1 VTVGSWLR
9 FEGMPDQVS
18 ALYNDLLEGSY
29 DCVDRVILNAYF
41 GRGQFGGGFRIW
53 WRALHGSDENLDDN
67 HLMRM
72 AGRFSRR
79 LRAWAKEN
87 QIPVVYSSPGERKHD
102 LASEHLAT
110 HETKPGLFMIL
121 VSKAPAL
128 IWEAQMTGTGKLGQ
142 LVIKEPW
149 PYVNHYS
156 FHILDPDWG
165 HLTIKMSG
173 HPPFGA
179 QVMLNGHEYVACQA
193 QKAGVDF
200 TKQDNCFTR
209 VTNAADLA
217 KVADTLSA
225 QRTAERLRQLCERW
239 IYSTCLCFAL
249 DLEEQK
255 QSAFQ
260 YQYSVYQMEYSRN
273 LLFCSGRQM
282 DEIFQ
287 ALIDRTRGP
296 LNLDRVR
303 TIFGDKKRPHYD
315 KRKKNPT
322 RWGVV
327 VETPAYDVTIF
338 KVHYGKMTLK
348 IYTKG
353 ERVLRIEVILHNAR
367 EYRWGRSLPCF
378 PDIVLRLRGILERFL
393 NAVGCMNTCF
403 VSDDLLEQ
411 LPEPTQ
417 VGETKVGG
425 IDLNKLRMR
434 RVAEAVLAL
443 SASPAG
449 FTASDLAR
457 QVRLMSGQSESEYG
471 PRRAAYDIKKLR
483 AKGMV
488 CKIGKSRRYEP
499 LPEGLPS
506 LTALLVLREK
516 IIRPLLAAT
525 GQPQPASKPVN
536 PTLVDQHYES
546 LRAGMRNLFTALGI
560 AA

>member
-1 VTVGSWLR
+1 
-9 FEGMPDQVS
+9 MADQLS
-18 ALYNDLLEGSY
+18 ALYHDLLEGSY

-41 GRGQFGGGFRIW
+41 GMGQTGGGLRVW
-53 WRALHGSDENLDDN
+53 WRALCGSDDNLDDN

-79 LRAWAKEN
+79 LRAWAKDN
-87 QIPVVYSSPGERKHD
+87 KVPVIYCSPGQDKHKM
-102 LASEHLAT
+102 AEQRLAT
-110 HETKPGLFMIL
+110 QETKPGLFLIL

-128 IWEAQMTGTGKLGQ
+128 VWEAQMTGTGKLGQ
-142 LVIKEPW
+142 LAPKDPW

-193 QKAGVDF
+193 HKAGLNF
-200 TKQDNCFTR
+200 TKQDNCFTT
-209 VTNAADLA
+209 VTNAAGLV
-217 KVADTLSA
+217 KVADTLS
-225 QRTAERLRQLCERW
+225 RDETAGRLRQLCERW
-239 IYSTCLCFAL
+239 IYTTCLCFAL

-255 QSAFQ
+255 RSAFH

-273 LLFCSGRQM
+273 LLFQSGRQM
-282 DEIFQ
+282 DQVFQ
-287 ALIDRTRGP
+287 ALIDRSRGP
-296 LNLDRVR
+296 LDLDRVK

-315 KRKKNPT
+315 TRKKNPT

-348 IYTKG
+348 IYSKG
-353 ERVLRIEVILHNAR
+353 DRVLRIEVIVHNTKQ
-367 EYRWGRSLPCF
+367 YRWGRSLPCF
-378 PDIVLRLRGILERFL
+378 PAIVIRLKGILERFL
-393 NAVGCMNTCF
+393 NAVGCINACF
-403 VSDDLLEQ
+403 VSDATLEK
-411 LPEPTQ
+411 LPEPAQIGQTR
-417 VGETKVGG
+417 VGG
-425 IDLNKLRMR
+425 IDLNQPRIR

-449 FTASDLAR
+449 FTASDLAQ
-457 QVRLMSGQSESEYG
+457 QVRSMSGQPETEYG
-471 PRRAAYDIKKLR
+471 ARRAAYDIKKLR

-488 CKIGKSRRYEP
+488 RKIGKSRRYESA
-499 LPEGLPS
+499 PEGLRA

-516 IIRPLLAAT
+516 IIRPLLAASC
-525 GQPQPASKPVN
+525 QPEPASKPAN
-536 PTLVDQHYES
+536 PTPIDHHYER
-546 LRAGMRNLFTALGI
+546 LRVGMRDLFNELGM

>member
-1 VTVGSWLR
+1 
-9 FEGMPDQVS
+9 MPDQLS
-18 ALYNDLLEGSY
+18 ALYHDLLEGSY
-29 DCVDRVILNAYF
+29 DCVDRVVLNAYF
-41 GRGQFGGGFRIW
+41 GMGQTGGGLRVW
-53 WRALHGSDENLDDN
+53 WRALCGSDDNLDDN

-79 LRAWAKEN
+79 LRAWAKDN
-87 QIPVVYSSPGERKHD
+87 KVPVIYCSPGQDKHKM
-102 LASEHLAT
+102 AEQRLAT
-110 HETKPGLFMIL
+110 QETKPGLFLIL

-128 IWEAQMTGTGKLGQ
+128 GPEGTPEAQMTGTGKLGQ
-142 LVIKEPW
+142 LAPKDPW

-193 QKAGVDF
+193 QKAGLNF
-200 TKQDNCFTR
+200 TKQDNCFTT

-217 KVADTLSA
+217 KVADTLS
-225 QRTAERLRQLCERW
+225 RDETAGRLRQLCERW
-239 IYSTCLCFAL
+239 IYTTCLCFAL

-255 QSAFQ
+255 RSAFH

-273 LLFCSGRQM
+273 LLFQSGRQM
-282 DEIFQ
+282 DQVFQ
-287 ALIDRTRGP
+287 ALIDRSRGP
-296 LNLDRVR
+296 LDLDRVK

-315 KRKKNPT
+315 TRKKNPT

-348 IYTKG
+348 IYSKG
-353 ERVLRIEVILHNAR
+353 DRVLRIEVIVHNTKQ
-367 EYRWGRSLPCF
+367 YRWGRSLPCF
-378 PDIVLRLRGILERFL
+378 PAIVIRLKGILERFL
-393 NAVGCMNTCF
+393 NAVGCINACF
-403 VSDDLLEQ
+403 VSDETLQ
-411 LPEPTQ
+411 KLPEPAQIGQTR
-417 VGETKVGG
+417 VGG
-425 IDLNKLRMR
+425 IDLNQPRIR

-449 FTASDLAR
+449 FTASDLAQ
-457 QVRLMSGQSESEYG
+457 QVRSMSGQPETEYG
-471 PRRAAYDIKKLR
+471 ARRAAYDIKKLR

-488 CKIGKSRRYEP
+488 RKIGKSRRYESA
-499 LPEGLPS
+499 PEGLRA

-516 IIRPLLAAT
+516 IIRPLLAASC
-525 GQPQPASKPVN
+525 QPEPASKPAN
-536 PTLVDQHYES
+536 PTPIDHHYER
-546 LRAGMRNLFTALGI
+546 LRVGMRDLFNELGM

>member
-1 VTVGSWLR
+1 MS
-9 FEGMPDQVS
+9 DQLSNV
-18 ALYNDLLEGSY
+18 YRDLIEGSY
-29 DCVDRVILNAYF
+29 DCVDRVVLNAYF
-41 GRGQFGGGFRIW
+41 GMGQTGGGFRAW
-53 WRALHGSDENLDDN
+53 WRSLHGSDENLDDT

-87 QIPVVYSSPGERKHD
+87 AIPMIYCSPGEDKHKM
-102 LASEHLAT
+102 AEEHLAT
-110 HETKPGLFMIL
+110 HETRRGLFMIL

-128 IWEAQMTGTGKLGQ
+128 VWEAQMTGTGRLGQ
-142 LVIKEPW
+142 LVPKDPW

-179 QVMLNGHEYVACQA
+179 QVILNGHEYVACQA
-193 QKAGVDF
+193 HKAGLDF
-200 TKQDNCFTR
+200 TKQENCFTD
-209 VTNAADLA
+209 VANIADLA

-225 QRTAERLRQLCERW
+225 QRTAGHLRQLCERW
-239 IYSTCLCFAL
+239 IYTCLCFAL

-255 QSAFQ
+255 RSVFR
-260 YQYSVYQMEYSRN
+260 YNYSVYQMEYSRN
-273 LLFCSGRQM
+273 LLFSSGRQM
-282 DEIFQ
+282 DQIFQ

-296 LNLDRVR
+296 LDLDRVK

-315 KRKKNPT
+315 KRKKTPA

-338 KVHYGKMTLK
+338 KIHYGKMTLK

-353 ERVLRIEVILHNAR
+353 ERVLRIEVIVHNTR

-378 PDIVLRLRGILERFL
+378 PEIVARLRSILERFL
-393 NAVGCMNTCF
+393 DAVGCMDACF
-403 VSDDLLEQ
+403 VSDETLEN
-411 LPEPTQ
+411 LPQPAQ
-417 VGETKVGG
+417 VGRTRVGG
-425 IDLNKLRMR
+425 IDLNQPRMR

-443 SASPAG
+443 STAPDG
-449 FTASDLAR
+449 FTASHLAR
-457 QVRLMSGQSESEYG
+457 KVRSIGGQSESEYG
-471 PRRAAYDIKKLR
+471 ARRAAYDLKKLR
-483 AKGMV
+483 GKDMLRR
-488 CKIGKSRRYEP
+488 IGESRRYQAV
-499 LPEGLPS
+499 PEGLRS

-516 IIRPLLAAT
+516 IIRPLLAASS
-525 GQPQPASKPVN
+525 QPASQPKILN
-536 PTLVDQHYES
+536 PTVVDNHYEQ
-546 LRAGMRNLFTALGI
+546 LRSALHGLFRELGV

>member
-1 VTVGSWLR
+1 
-9 FEGMPDQVS
+9 MPDQVS
-18 ALYNDLLEGSY
+18 TLYSDLLEGSY
-29 DCVDRVILNAYF
+29 DCVDRVVLNAYF
-41 GRGQFGGGFRIW
+41 GMGQTGGGLRVW
-53 WRALHGSDENLDDN
+53 WRGLHGSDANLDDN

-87 QIPVVYSSPGERKHD
+87 SIPVIYCSSGEDKHRMG
-102 LASEHLAT
+102 EQHLAT

-128 IWEAQMTGTGKLGQ
+128 VWEAQMTGTGKLGQ
-142 LVIKEPW
+142 LVPKKPW

-179 QVMLNGHEYVACQA
+179 QMMLNGHEYVACQA
-193 QKAGVDF
+193 QKAGVGF
-200 TKQDNCFTR
+200 TKQDNCFTT
-209 VTNAADLA
+209 VTNAAGLA
-217 KVADTLSA
+217 QVADTLS
-225 QRTAERLRQLCERW
+225 QNETAGRLRQLCERW
-239 IYSTCLCFAL
+239 IYTTCLCFAL
-249 DLEEQK
+249 DLEEQER
-255 QSAFQ
+255 SAFH

-273 LLFCSGRQM
+273 LLFQSGRQM

-287 ALIDRTRGP
+287 ALIDRWRAP
-296 LNLDRVR
+296 LDPDRIK

-322 RWGVV
+322 RGGVV

-348 IYTKG
+348 IYSKG
-353 ERVLRIEVILHNAR
+353 ERVLRIEVIVHNTR
-367 EYRWGRSLPCF
+367 EYRWSRSLPAF
-378 PDIVLRLRGILERFL
+378 PERVSRLKGILERFL
-393 NAVGCMNTCF
+393 NAVGCINACF
-403 VSDDLLEQ
+403 VTDEALEK
-411 LPEPTQ
+411 LPQPALIGQTR
-417 VGETKVGG
+417 VGG
-425 IDLNKLRMR
+425 IDLNKPRMR

-443 SASPAG
+443 SAAPAG

-457 QVRLMSGQSESEYG
+457 QVHSMSGQAESEYG

-483 AKGMV
+483 AKDMV
-488 CKIGKSRRYEP
+488 RRIGKSRRYEP
-499 LPEGLPS
+499 VPDGLRS

-516 IIRPLLAAT
+516 IIRPLLAASV
-525 GQPQPASKPVN
+525 QPEPPAKPAN
-536 PTLVDQHYES
+536 PVPIDHHYES
-546 LRAGMRNLFTALGI
+546 LRVGMRNLFIELGI